1 MKIAQKP
8 RGTARFRGHDAVSVC
23 EIRAWK
29 RRFGPLSPRA
39 IFGVLFSWNVPTHV
53 RAIRFLRVVHV
64 VAQFMNHE
72 PGVRHGEWRAG
83 APRHA
88 NRP

>member
-1 MKIAQKP
+1 
-8 RGTARFRGHDAVSVC
+8 
-23 EIRAWK
+23 
-29 RRFGPLSPRA
+29 LY
-39 IFGVLFSWNVPTHV
+39 SWNVPTRV